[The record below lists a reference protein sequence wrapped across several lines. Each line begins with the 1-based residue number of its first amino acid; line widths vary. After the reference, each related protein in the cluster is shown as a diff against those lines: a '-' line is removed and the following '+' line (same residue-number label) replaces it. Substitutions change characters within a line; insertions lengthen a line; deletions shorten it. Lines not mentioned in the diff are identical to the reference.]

1 MFYGLSY
8 VSLLITTF
16 CLLDDS
22 RNFLQ
27 NIIEINS
34 IRLNYRVNLIF
45 FFFLVLPISTINDEL
60 SSLRKNYLKRHLQQ
74 NFFHFLSR
82 FFILLLKYSPR
93 CDKKKENLKKKHYAN
108 FVNFINCFHIL
119 ARI

>member
-34 IRLNYRVNLIF
+34 TRLNYRVNLIF
-45 FFFLVLPISTINDEL
+45 FFFFGITNIIGYND
-60 SSLRKNYLKRHLQQ
+60 KW
-74 NFFHFLSR
+74 
-82 FFILLLKYSPR
+82 
-93 CDKKKENLKKKHYAN
+93 
-108 FVNFINCFHIL
+108 
-119 ARI
+119 RIIIVT